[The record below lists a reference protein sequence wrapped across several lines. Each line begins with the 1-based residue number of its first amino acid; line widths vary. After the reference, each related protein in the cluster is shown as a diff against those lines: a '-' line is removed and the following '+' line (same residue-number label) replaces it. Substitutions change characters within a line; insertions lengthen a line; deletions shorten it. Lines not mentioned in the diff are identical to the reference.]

1 MLKGRCVKHSFP
13 ILISTLALVAFS
25 NSYAA
30 GEKTN
35 VAAVLPATPQPST
48 IAPLKPCTSVTV
60 DSPTNVLLGKS
71 TVVKLGMPAVRM
83 IVGGVSSSRAG
94 KPIEKVDDKTPAAP
108 QLQQPSNSA
117 DGVADID
124 VMLLSPTELFFLG
137 KRAGS
142 MNVILQSAD
151 GRCVIK
157 DLIVTIDPNSL
168 QLKLKELMPEET
180 AIRVSGAENAL
191 VLSGTIS
198 DAVKLDL
205 VLNLAVSYGDGKKVV
220 NMLSIAQPQ
229 QVMLEVKIAEVSKN
243 MLDKLGS
250 SISVNRF
257 TNSGNATY
265 SVVNDL
271 LTNAGGA
278 LGILSRT
285 VGGIQIDGQKDDG
298 LVRILAEPNI
308 MAISG
313 QPASFLSGGKIFIPV
328 SSDDVGLGRF
338 TVRLQEK
345 EFGIGVKFTPTVLDG
360 TRINLKVAS
369 EVSELQQTGNP
380 FATVNGVVQV
390 IPTFTVRKADT
401 TVQLNDGQSFMIAG
415 LIKNNVTE
423 TIKRFPGLGEIPILG
438 ALFRS
443 TEFKRDQTE
452 LIFVITPR
460 LVKPLAE
467 APRLPTD
474 NHVVPSRAE
483 VYYNG
488 AIEGRAPTTPA
499 RREGF
504 APPPTV
510 PASNAK

>member
-1 MLKGRCVKHSFP
+1 MKLSCR
-13 ILISTLALVAFS
+13 ILIFSAVLAVVT
-25 NSYAA
+25 NSFAA
-30 GEKTN
+30 GEKTT
-35 VAAVLPATPQPST
+35 VAAALPASPPPST
-48 IAPLKPCTSVTV
+48 IAPLKPCASVTV
-60 DSPTNVLLGKS
+60 DAPTNVLLGKS
-71 TVVKLGMPAVRM
+71 TVVKLNTPAVRM
-83 IVGGVSSSRAG
+83 VVGGMSSTRAG
-94 KPIEKVDDKTPAAP
+94 RPPEKVDDKTPALP
-108 QLQQPSNSA
+108 QLQQPSNA
-117 DGVADID
+117 TDGIADID

-157 DLIVTIDPNSL
+157 DLVVTIDPNSL

-180 AIRVSGAENAL
+180 AIKVSGAENAL

-220 NMLSIAQPQ
+220 NMLSVGQPQ

-243 MLDKLGS
+243 MLDKVGAS
-250 SISVNRF
+250 VGVNRF

-265 SVVNDL
+265 SVVTDL

-285 VGGIQIDGQKDDG
+285 VGGIQVDGQKDDG

-328 SSDDVGLGRF
+328 NSDDVIGGRLRIF
-338 TVRLQEK
+338 LQEK
-345 EFGIGVKFTPTVLDG
+345 EFGISVKFTPTVLEG
-360 TRINLKVAS
+360 SRINLKVAS

-390 IPTFTVRKADT
+390 LPAFTVRKADT

-452 LIFVITPR
+452 LIFVVTPR

-474 NHVVPSRAE
+474 NHVVPTRKE

-488 AIEGRAPTTPA
+488 AIEGRAPAAPP

-504 APPPTV
+504 EPSPTV